1 MKFEKISC
9 TTFYYTHPPKMERW
23 NQGHWKGQGNNWQ
36 CLLNCSLGSISCLK
50 SIFEVDA
57 ILINW
62 INHKIMNEVQATGN
76 VKAWTLTVQFQ
87 SHQYMYYLWFW
98 WKCVLNGILL
108 YETELEANT
117 LFALTYSFFQ
127 ISVCIYHNK
136 IEKYPEAIE
145 KQTFNY
151 WPHAI

>member
-9 TTFYYTHPPKMERW
+9 TTHPPKMERW

-62 INHKIMNEVQATGN
+62 INHKIMNEVEATGN

-87 SHQYMYYLWFW
+87 SHQHYLCMILIKMCFEWYIALWNWTRGKHFVCLDLLIPSDNCMY
-98 WKCVLNGILL
+98 
-108 YETELEANT
+108 
-117 LFALTYSFFQ
+117 
-127 ISVCIYHNK
+127 IS
-136 IEKYPEAIE
+136 
-145 KQTFNY
+145 
-151 WPHAI
+151 